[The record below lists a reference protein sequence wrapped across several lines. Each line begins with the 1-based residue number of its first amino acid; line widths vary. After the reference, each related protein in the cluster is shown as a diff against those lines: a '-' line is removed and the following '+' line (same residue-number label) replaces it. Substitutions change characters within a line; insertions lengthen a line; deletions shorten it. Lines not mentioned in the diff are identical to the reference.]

1 MWVHLIELCVGY
13 IAKKPMISISD
24 SGGTSDNYGG
34 KYLDERNRIMIEK
47 TKSPMEAVEYIL
59 RKNDLH

>member
-1 MWVHLIELCVGY
+1 
-13 IAKKPMISISD
+13 MISITD

-47 TKSPMEAVEYIL
+47 TKSPKEAVEYIL
-59 RKNDLH
+59 KKNNLH